1 MLSDEQIQSYL
12 EGIEDKLIKSEDKK
26 KIKLS
31 SDWVNGFPSKPGIYV
46 AFEGEKIVYA
56 GETGNI
62 RGRMRDLQDSR
73 HHTLR
78 RNIGRHNFSSEVGYE
93 DANIKKKFPK
103 HIEEKVDH
111 WLRERIKISA
121 LPIKLGRK
129 ELEEKIIEK
138 YDPKYNKKGQR
149 TSD

>member
-1 MLSDEQIQSYL
+1 MLSDKQIQSYL
-12 EGIEDKLIKSEDKK
+12 KGMENELKK
-26 KIKLS
+26 NKNKKAVALTN
-31 SDWVNGFPSKPGIYV
+31 DWVNGFPSKPGIYV
-46 AFEGEKIVYA
+46 AFERDKIVYV

-78 RNIGRHNFSSEVGYE
+78 RNIGKYNFSNEKGYE
-93 DANIKKKFPK
+93 DANTKKKFPT
-103 HIEEKVDH
+103 HIEKEVDE
-111 WLRERIKISA
+111 WLTRKIKISV
-121 LPIKLGRK
+121 LPTKLGRK
-129 ELEEKIIEK
+129 ELEEILVGK

>member
-1 MLSDEQIQSYL
+1 MLSDKQIQSYL
-12 EGIEDKLIKSEDKK
+12 GDMENKAIKNEAKK
-26 KIKLS
+26 KVELFG
-31 SDWVNGFPSKPGIYV
+31 DWVKGFPTEPGIYV
-46 AFEGEKIVYA
+46 AFEDGNIVYF

-78 RNIGRHNFSSEVGYE
+78 RNIGRRNFSSEIGYE
-93 DANIKKKFPK
+93 DANTKKKFPR

-111 WLRERIKISA
+111 WLRERIKISV
-121 LPIKLGRK
+121 LPTKLGRK
-129 ELEEKIIEK
+129 ELEEELIKK

-149 TSD
+149 ASG